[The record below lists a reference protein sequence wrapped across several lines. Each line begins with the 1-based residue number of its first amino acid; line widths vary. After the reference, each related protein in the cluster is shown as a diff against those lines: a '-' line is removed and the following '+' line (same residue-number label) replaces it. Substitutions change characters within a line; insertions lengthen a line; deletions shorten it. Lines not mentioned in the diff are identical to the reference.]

1 MLNFLDNLCLCSTE
15 IVCDTAF
22 LIICAFVVLRYF
34 MNKFKFEDDLLPD
47 ATVTGNVNT
56 EHTAVCKYREIEK
69 EFCDY

>member
-1 MLNFLDNLCLCSTE
+1 
-15 IVCDTAF
+15 
-22 LIICAFVVLRYF
+22 